1 MLKIKGDSI
10 MKTTVSTRKEALE
23 FDEDG
28 YLMNIDEWDVNVAE
42 QLAREEGIREL
53 TGNHWKLI
61 TAIRFHYE
69 RYGES
74 PLCRDI
80 LVESGF
86 TKKDMYELFPP
97 LGYRSAFKVAGLP
110 KPIEC

>member
-1 MLKIKGDSI
+1 M
-10 MKTTVSTRKEALE
+10 TTTARIHEKELGR
-23 FDEDG
+23 DEDG
-28 YLMNIDEWDVNVAE
+28 YLVNIDGWNLNVAE
-42 QLAREEGIREL
+42 QLAREEGIEEL
-53 TGNHWKLI
+53 TGKHWKLI

-80 LVESGF
+80 LVEAGF
-86 TKKDMYELFPP
+86 TKMDMYELFPP
-97 LGYRSAFKVAGLP
+97 LGYRSAYKVAGLP

>member
-1 MLKIKGDSI
+1 LTLDRIP
-10 MKTTVSTRKEALE
+10 
-23 FDEDG
+23 DG
-28 YLMNIDEWDVNVAE
+28 WNLNVAE
-42 QLAREEGIREL
+42 QLAREEGIEKL
-53 TGNHWKLI
+53 TGKHWKLI

-80 LVESGF
+80 LIEAGF
-86 TKKDMYELFPP
+86 TNELFPP
-97 LGYRSAFKVAGLP
+97 LGYRSAYKVAGLP